1 MKIASILE
9 NHNIEKR
16 IAITPEI
23 AKKYIDTGFELSL
36 SKSYGEHLGFKDQNY
51 IDLGAKIFDDDNK
64 VIENSNLI
72 VQLGLLSDEKS
83 SLIKENQ
90 TFIGVLNPYNN
101 KDKINNLVK
110 KNINVFSLEL
120 LPRITRAQSM
130 DILSSQANLA
140 GYKAVIEAFAN
151 FEKAVPMMM
160 TAAGTVP
167 AAKVLIVGAGVAGL
181 QAIATAKRM
190 GAIVFATDV
199 RMASKEQVESL
210 GGKFLMVEG
219 SENMETEGGYAK
231 ETSDEFKIKQEN
243 LLTENLKKIDIVICT
258 ALIPGKKAPIIIK
271 DNMIDNMQSGSVIY
285 DLAAVQGGNT
295 AFTEVDKVII
305 KKGVKIMG
313 ETNILNKLPT
323 SASSLYAKN
332 VFNFIMNLY
341 DKESNNININL
352 EDEIIEKTLI
362 K

>member
-1 MKIASILE
+1 MKIGSTLE
-9 NHNIEKR
+9 NQKIEKR

-23 AKKYIDTGFELSL
+23 AKKYISLGFDVQLSEN
-36 SKSYGEHLGFKDQNY
+36 YGTHLGITDEEY
-51 IDLGAKIFDDDNK
+51 EKIGVKFLSDDKEIINL
-64 VIENSNLI
+64 SNII
-72 VQLGLLSDEKS
+72 VQLGLLSDDKS
-83 SLIKENQ
+83 SLLKEDQ
-90 TFIGVLNPYNN
+90 TLIGVLNPYDNREKLDLL
-101 KDKINNLVK
+101 KDKKIKL
-110 KNINVFSLEL
+110 FSLEL

-151 FEKAVPMMM
+151 FEKAIPMMM

-167 AAKVLIVGAGVAGL
+167 AAKILVVGAGVAGL

-190 GAIVFATDV
+190 GGIVFATDV

-210 GGKFLMVEG
+210 GGKFLMVDG
-219 SENMETEGGYAK
+219 AENLETEGGYAK
-231 ETSDEFKIKQEN
+231 EASDDFKKKQED
-243 LLTENLKKIDIVICT
+243 LLSETLKKIDIVICT

-271 DNMIDNMQSGSVIY
+271 EDMINNMQAGSVIY

-295 AFTEVDKVII
+295 AFTKADEITEKN
-305 KKGVKIMG
+305 GVKIMG
-313 ETNILNKLPT
+313 ESNILNKLPV

-332 VFNFIMNLY
+332 MFNFVENLF
-341 DKESNNININL
+341 DKENKKLNINL